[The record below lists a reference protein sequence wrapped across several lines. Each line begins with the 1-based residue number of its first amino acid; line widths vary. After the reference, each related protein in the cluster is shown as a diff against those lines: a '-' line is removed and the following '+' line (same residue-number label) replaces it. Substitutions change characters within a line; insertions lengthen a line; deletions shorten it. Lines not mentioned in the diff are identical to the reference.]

1 MPGGSVYLPLNK
13 GREGYLFKQLSKE
26 LAMKKIAYL
35 MLVAMLSLT
44 LAACA
49 SHKGMGG
56 TKVKCPACGYE
67 FAVPDNATGT
77 DSN

>member
-1 MPGGSVYLPLNK
+1 
-13 GREGYLFKQLSKE
+13 
-26 LAMKKIAYL
+26 MKKIAYL
-35 MLVAMLSLT
+35 MLVTMLSVT

-56 TKVKCPACGYE
+56 SKVKCPACGYE
-67 FAVPDNATGT
+67 FTVPDNATGT